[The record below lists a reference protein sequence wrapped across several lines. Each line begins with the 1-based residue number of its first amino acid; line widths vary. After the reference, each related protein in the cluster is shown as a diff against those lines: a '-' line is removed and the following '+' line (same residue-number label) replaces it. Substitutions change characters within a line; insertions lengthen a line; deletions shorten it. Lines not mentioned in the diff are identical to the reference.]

1 LPGDAILGA
10 LLEEWRL
17 AAHEAVAGSE
27 RLQSGVTPG
36 PHAGAQRSPSPEFA
50 DRLAALDWRTS
61 LPSHG
66 RSFAFA
72 SRWFPAERRERVAR
86 VYAYCRFTDDI
97 VDDAGSRTPAAV
109 ERDLDEW
116 RHLSRKAYD
125 GHATG
130 YAFLDDVMHDA
141 ATAAVSFRYIEQL
154 VEGVRM
160 DLRAVH
166 FDTLGDL
173 QGYTYRVASVVG
185 LWMCGLFGVHRKG
198 VLARAASLGHA
209 MQITNILRDVG
220 EDLDRGRVYL
230 PRQLMQQNG
239 VTLEDLRA
247 MRSGAPISAEY
258 CSFIEELIA
267 VADVAYDAAFLAIP
281 ELPSDTQSPI
291 AIASYVYRGIHD
303 AIRRNGYDNLNQRAH
318 TTVIHKARL
327 AAAALRRLRR
337 VAADRPLAPTDETI
351 VPDTRIVQSFAR

>member
-1 LPGDAILGA
+1 
-10 LLEEWRL
+10 
-17 AAHEAVAGSE
+17 
-27 RLQSGVTPG
+27 
-36 PHAGAQRSPSPEFA
+36 
-50 DRLAALDWRTS
+50 
-61 LPSHG
+61 
-66 RSFAFA
+66 
-72 SRWFPAERRERVAR
+72 
-86 VYAYCRFTDDI
+86 
-97 VDDAGSRTPAAV
+97 
-109 ERDLDEW
+109 
-116 RHLSRKAYD
+116 
-125 GHATG
+125 
-130 YAFLDDVMHDA
+130 
-141 ATAAVSFRYIEQL
+141 
-154 VEGVRM
+154 
-160 DLRAVH
+160 
-166 FDTLGDL
+166 
-173 QGYTYRVASVVG
+173 
-185 LWMCGLFGVHRKG
+185 MCGLFGVHRKG